1 MNIESKYMTFFYTSE
16 KEGRKVGKRGVVAI
30 VFSFFVTLQDH
41 RVNDGFVCFSDM
53 RINDADCWVR

>member
-1 MNIESKYMTFFYTSE
+1 MNIETKYMPFFMLRRRR
-16 KEGRKVGKRGVVAI
+16 GRKVGKRGVVAI